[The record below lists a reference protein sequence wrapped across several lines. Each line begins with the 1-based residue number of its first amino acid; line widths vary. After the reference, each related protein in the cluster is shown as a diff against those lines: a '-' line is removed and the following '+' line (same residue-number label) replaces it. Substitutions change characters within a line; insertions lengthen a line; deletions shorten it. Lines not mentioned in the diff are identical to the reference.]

1 MVRTGHARIEVEEMS
16 ENQQG
21 NGNGKNMRDL
31 LLSSGYA
38 DKAIDYFM
46 NKPNMG
52 SIQNPDHM
60 TELTGPCGDTMR
72 CYLKLDHGR
81 IQEAKYQVLGCPGA
95 ISAAMALAD
104 LVKGK
109 TLNEALKVNDRD
121 VCRALVEIPD
131 QKQHCIRLAVKTM
144 EKAIKEY
151 QGENAA
157 PAREEGEKTCP
168 CSNSSVCNA
177 VK

>member
-1 MVRTGHARIEVEEMS
+1 MVRAVDVRIEVEEMS
-16 ENQQG
+16 RNEETTE
-21 NGNGKNMRDL
+21 NGKNMREL

-38 DKAIDYFM
+38 EKAIDYFM

-52 SIQNPDHM
+52 TIQNPDHM

-72 CYLKLDHGR
+72 CYLKLDNGR

-109 TLNEALKVNDRD
+109 TLDEALKVNDRD

-144 EKAIKEY
+144 EKVIKEY
-151 QGENAA
+151 QGGNEA
-157 PAREEGEKTCP
+157 PAKREGEKTCP
-168 CSNSSVCNA
+168 CSNSSACNA

>member
-1 MVRTGHARIEVEEMS
+1 MS
-16 ENQQG
+16 ENKQD
-21 NGNGKNMRDL
+21 NGNGKGMREL
-31 LLSSGYA
+31 LLASGYA
-38 DKAIDYFM
+38 EEAINYFM
-46 NKPNMG
+46 TKPNMG
-52 SIQNPDHM
+52 SMKNPDHK

-72 CYLKLDHGR
+72 CYLKIDGGR
-81 IQEAKYQVLGCPGA
+81 IQEAKYEVLGCPGA

-109 TLNEALKVNDRD
+109 ELNEALKVNDRD

-151 QGENAA
+151 QGGSET
-157 PAREEGEKTCP
+157 PAKREGEKTCP
-168 CSNSSVCNA
+168 CSNSSACNA

>member
-1 MVRTGHARIEVEEMS
+1 MS
-16 ENQQG
+16 DKPQG
-21 NGNGKNMRDL
+21 NENGKGMREL
-31 LLSSGYA
+31 LLASGYA
-38 DKAIDYFM
+38 DEAIDYFLTR
-46 NKPNMG
+46 PNMG
-52 SIQNPDHM
+52 SLENPDHK

-72 CYLKLDHGR
+72 CYLKIDEGR
-81 IQEAKYQVLGCPGA
+81 IRQAKYEVLGCPGA

-151 QGENAA
+151 QGGATR
-157 PAREEGEKTCP
+157 PAKEEGGKTCP
-168 CSNSSVCNA
+168 CSNSSVCSA

>member
-1 MVRTGHARIEVEEMS
+1 MS
-16 ENQQG
+16 ENQEG
-21 NGNGKNMRDL
+21 NGNGKGMREL
-31 LLSSGYA
+31 LLASGYA
-38 DKAIDYFM
+38 EQAIDYFM
-46 NKPNMG
+46 RKPNMG
-52 SIQNPDHM
+52 SIKDPDHK

-72 CYLKLDHGR
+72 CYLKLDGNR
-81 IQEAKYQVLGCPGA
+81 IQQAKYEVLGCPGA

-121 VCRALVEIPD
+121 VCRVLVEIPD

-144 EKAIKEY
+144 EKAIREY
-151 QGENAA
+151 QDGKS
-157 PAREEGEKTCP
+157 PANEQGEKTCP
-168 CSNSSVCNA
+168 CTNSSACNA